1 MGFRV
6 RIGRGQPYL
15 LHHFLLLTQF
25 FSFLLSIF
33 ETLVRD
39 SIIKNVLLFIN
50 INCSYI
56 YSIKYQATFVFLDI
70 YIYIYMY
77 VSTNVHFFFIF
88 IKYLG
93 FFFFF
98 LRIIWYDYT

>member
-1 MGFRV
+1 MGFLV

-25 FSFLLSIF
+25 VSFFLSIF

-93 FFFFF
+93 FFFFENY
-98 LRIIWYDYT
+98 LV

>member
-1 MGFRV
+1 MGFQV
-6 RIGRGQPYL
+6 RIGHGQPYL

-70 YIYIYMY
+70 YIYIY
-77 VSTNVHFFFIF
+77 VCLDKCTFLL
-88 IKYLG
+88 YL
-93 FFFFF
+93 
-98 LRIIWYDYT
+98 Y

>member
-33 ETLVRD
+33 ETLARD

-50 INCSYI
+50 INCNYI

-70 YIYIYMY
+70 YIYIYICMSQQMY
-77 VSTNVHFFFIF
+77 ISSLSLLNIW
-88 IKYLG
+88 G

-98 LRIIWYDYT
+98 ENYLV